1 MKLYAKILLTFGLV
15 IAIAVLAVAIA
26 VGRRAEVE
34 FRTYHTLYSQRA
46 QTTADALIA
55 YYAAHDGWAGLQAQ
69 LTDLI
74 PGERRGAGGQGAG
87 PGATK
92 NTPSG
97 WDYRV
102 ADASRQIVAD
112 ASWDIGTDVTGQPT
126 GKLSTS
132 EARYARPL
140 ELDGAVIGYMALNA
154 PIPLDEPAQQFV
166 DSLRDAVW
174 IGISVALLLALV
186 TAGLLARG
194 IVAPVRSLTQAAQ
207 EIATGDLETRAPI
220 RSKDEIGTL
229 AETFN
234 AMAAHLEQTEAARR
248 AQIADISH
256 ELRNPLSVLQGSLE
270 ALADGIYRP
279 TPENL
284 QPALDQ
290 VRTLN
295 RLVEDLHTL
304 ALTEAGA
311 LRLEIQP
318 VEVNAFLTG
327 ICEAFQE
334 TFAAHALTL
343 RRENA
348 ARPLTAMADLDR
360 LRQVINNI
368 LQNALRYVPAGSE
381 VVITAAPADDGVM
394 IQIADDGP
402 GIPEA
407 HMPHLFER
415 FWRGDPSRSRETGG
429 AGLGLTIARQIVE
442 AHGGRI
448 AAAPTPGG
456 GLTLRIWLPGPAG

>member
-46 QTTADALIA
+46 QATAEALIA
-55 YYAAHDGWAGLQAQ
+55 YYAAHDGWAGLQAHI
-69 LTDLI
+69 TDLV
-74 PGERRGAGGQGAG
+74 PGGRRGAGGQGAG
-87 PGATK
+87 PGATQD
-92 NTPSG
+92 TPSG
-97 WDYRV
+97 WEYRV
-102 ADASRQIVAD
+102 ADASREVV
-112 ASWDIGTDVTGQPT
+112 TDVRGAPA

-140 ELDGAVIGYMALNA
+140 ELDGEVIGYMALNA
-154 PIPLDEPAQQFV
+154 PMPLDEPAQQFV
-166 DSLRDAVW
+166 NSLRDAVW
-174 IGISVALLLALV
+174 IGIGVALLLALV

-256 ELRNPLSVLQGSLE
+256 ELRNPLAVLQGSLE

-295 RLVEDLHTL
+295 RLVADLHTL

-311 LRLEIQP
+311 LQLEIQP
-318 VEVNAFLTG
+318 VEVNAFLARV
-327 ICEAFQE
+327 CEAFQE
-334 TFAAHALTL
+334 TFAAHKLTL
-343 RRENA
+343 RREDA
-348 ARPLTAMADLDR
+348 ARSLTAMADLDR

-368 LQNALRYVPAGSE
+368 LQNALRYVPAGGE
-381 VVITAAPADDGVM
+381 VVVTAAPKDEGVV
-394 IQIADDGP
+394 IQIADNGP
-402 GIPEA
+402 GLSEA
-407 HMPHLFER
+407 HIPHLFER

-429 AGLGLTIARQIVE
+429 SGLGLTIARQIVE

-456 GLTLRIWLPGPAG
+456 GLTLRLWLPGPEG